1 MEEGR
6 SKIQGFKPNL
16 SGTQHTR
23 KSPPMVAAA
32 MMVGFIEQPIEAL
45 DLYPTAEQ
53 CTADTT
59 IACSSAMQDR
69 AGVRGE

>member
-1 MEEGR
+1 M
-6 SKIQGFKPNL
+6 
-16 SGTQHTR
+16 
-23 KSPPMVAAA
+23 PPVFATA

-53 CTADTT
+53 CTADMT
-59 IACSSAMQDR
+59 IACSSAIQDR